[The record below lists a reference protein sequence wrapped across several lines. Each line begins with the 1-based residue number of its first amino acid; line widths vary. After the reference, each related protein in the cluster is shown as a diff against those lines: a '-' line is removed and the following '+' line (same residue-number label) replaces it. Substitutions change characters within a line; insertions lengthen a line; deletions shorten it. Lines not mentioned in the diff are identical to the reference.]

1 MCLGLSKMLRND
13 DILIPSSSPEMLLR
27 CSPVEQ
33 FVNDTDCDELL
44 DCVDR
49 GTSCDQK
56 ISHSLEGRLC
66 LLLVSS

>member
-1 MCLGLSKMLRND
+1 MDSVERIGCCELMCLGLSKILRND

-44 DCVDR
+44 GCVDR
-49 GTSCDQK
+49 S
-56 ISHSLEGRLC
+56 SLVMRR
-66 LLLVSS
+66 